1 MRIVSLEEVQARVNM
16 PDVIEAMRA
25 GFVDLGAARVV
36 APDEFTMQHPTNGDI
51 HVKGAHIH
59 NSRWMVFK
67 IASAAFSIPG
77 NHGCSIGVSAE
88 SGEIEVVVDD
98 RGWLTEV
105 RTAAAVA
112 LSVDVLARADA
123 QRIAIIG
130 TGLQAEFQLEAVR
143 HVRNLEP
150 TSGNQTVAVFSPTAS
165 RVHAFADKHDVRPA
179 KSIDDAIE
187 GAEIILCATNSYTP
201 VLTNPNQFRPG
212 VHITASGADM
222 VGKHE
227 LGAEL
232 IGMAELVVVDDVEL
246 ARRVGILQHVPEHQG
261 REIVR
266 LDTVLTGGHQRTSAL
281 QRTICG
287 LSGLGMQDA
296 AIFELA
302 VTGL

>member
-1 MRIVSLEEVQARVNM
+1 MRILSLEEVQARVKM
-16 PDVIEAMRA
+16 RDVIEAMRT
-25 GFVDLGAARVV
+25 GFIDLGAARVV

-150 TSGNQTVAVFSPTAS
+150 ANQTVAVFSPTAS

-179 KSIDDAIE
+179 KSVDDAIE
-187 GAEIILCATNSYTP
+187 GADIILCATNSYTP
-201 VLTNPNQFRPG
+201 VLTNPDQFRPG

-222 VGKHE
+222 VGKQE

-232 IGMAELVVVDDVEL
+232 VQMAELVAVDDVDL
-246 ARRVGILQHVPEHQG
+246 ARRVGILQHVPDHHRQ
-261 REIVR
+261 EIVR
-266 LDTVLTGGHQRTSAL
+266 LDAVLTGGPQRTSAL